1 MFMQLLKPLG
11 YTYWPLTIIS
21 RSIKFVNE
29 DILSRLPPPLALIMF
44 LRQWKHWSMHQQRDH
59 LCHPQMFAFLHKQMP
74 LISLKWQN
82 ASPYSERISHFLN
95 TKGMLH
101 FFSFL
106 FLYTNYFA
114 NTYIWSFPNVQ
125 KEIHLKIHQSFGKM
139 LHNFINFR
147 NMFNFYKMGLQ
158 THQKCQAISQCLAN
172 CMTIS
177 RTNDHAKFKYNI
189 LYRMLYKNLI
199 IIT

>member
-21 RSIKFVNE
+21 RSIKFVKE

-95 TKGMLH
+95 TKDTNQASDKNREKRQKRRRRTKTREEREERERREREPYNNLVWNSQLEELTVDKNQLIEG
-101 FFSFL
+101 SC
-106 FLYTNYFA
+106 YTTA
-114 NTYIWSFPNVQ
+114 PN
-125 KEIHLKIHQSFGKM
+125 
-139 LHNFINFR
+139 
-147 NMFNFYKMGLQ
+147 
-158 THQKCQAISQCLAN
+158 
-172 CMTIS
+172 
-177 RTNDHAKFKYNI
+177 
-189 LYRMLYKNLI
+189 
-199 IIT
+199 